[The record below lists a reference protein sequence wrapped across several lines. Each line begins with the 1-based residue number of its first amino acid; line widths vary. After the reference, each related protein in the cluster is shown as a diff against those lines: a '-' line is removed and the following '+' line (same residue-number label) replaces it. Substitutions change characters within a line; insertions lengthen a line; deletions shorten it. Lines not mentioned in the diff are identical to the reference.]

1 VISFSKIR
9 ARAAKRKGGEAKLQA
24 LLPKPPSPKA
34 LLRLGDDRALS
45 EMAQRIFSAGFVW
58 SVIAKK
64 WPGFEEAFLG
74 FEPRKLAMK
83 PDEFWEGLLGDKRIV
98 RNPQKVMAVRG
109 NVRFVLDVAK
119 EHGSFGKFL
128 AGWPASDL
136 VGLYD
141 LLAKRGSRLGG
152 HTAQYLVRFLGKD
165 SFVCSRDVV
174 LCLRDAGLEI
184 AETPSSKKDLQK
196 IQAQFNQWAEESGLP
211 LLHIS
216 RICAMSIGENYDAAT
231 LRRNMGGG
239 DPG

>member
-1 VISFSKIR
+1 VTPFSKIR
-9 ARAAKRKGGEAKLQA
+9 ARAAKRKGGDAKLLA
-24 LLPKPPSPKA
+24 LLPKAPSQKS
-34 LLRLGDDRALS
+34 LLRLGDDRVLAQ
-45 EMAQRIFSAGFVW
+45 MAQRIFSAGFVW
-58 SVIAKK
+58 SVIEKK

-83 PDEFWEGLLGDKRIV
+83 PDEFWEGLLADKRIV

-109 NVRFVLDVAK
+109 NIRLVMEIAK

-128 AGWPASDL
+128 AQWPVTDL
-136 VGLYD
+136 VGLFD

-152 HTAQYLVRFLGKD
+152 NTAQYLVRFLGKD
-165 SFVCSRDVV
+165 GFVLSRDVV

-184 AETPSSKKDLQK
+184 AETPTSKKDLQK
-196 IQAQFNQWAEESGLP
+196 VQAQFNAWAAESGLP

-231 LRRNMGGG
+231 LLRNMRGGE
-239 DPG
+239 